1 MNALEILLVEDNA
14 ADAKLTTIALQEA
27 NVSNK
32 IVLLRDGNEALEYIF
47 GSIEDRVPKVIFLD
61 LKMPKVN
68 GNEVLAK
75 LKQDERTRKIP
86 VVMFT
91 SSQEPRDIKECFDLG
106 ANSYVVKPVDYDD
119 FSKVVKSMGQY
130 WTLHNITV
138 D

>member
-14 ADAKLTTIALQEA
+14 ADAKLTIIALQEA

-106 ANSYVVKPVDYDD
+106 ANSYLVKPVDYDD

-130 WTLHNITV
+130 WTLLNITV

>member
-106 ANSYVVKPVDYDD
+106 ANSYLVKPVDYDD

>member
-1 MNALEILLVEDNA
+1 MNAIEILLVEDNA
-14 ADAKLTTIALQEA
+14 ADAKLTIIALQEA

-106 ANSYVVKPVDYDD
+106 ANSYLVKPVDYDD

>member
-14 ADAKLTTIALQEA
+14 ADAKLTIIALQEA

-91 SSQEPRDIKECFDLG
+91 SSQEPRDVKECFDLG
-106 ANSYVVKPVDYDD
+106 ANSYLVKPVDYDD

>member
-1 MNALEILLVEDNA
+1 
-14 ADAKLTTIALQEA
+14 
-27 NVSNK
+27 
-32 IVLLRDGNEALEYIF
+32 
-47 GSIEDRVPKVIFLD
+47 VPKVIFLD

-106 ANSYVVKPVDYDD
+106 ANSYLVKPVDYDD

>member
-14 ADAKLTTIALQEA
+14 ADAKLTIIALQEA

-106 ANSYVVKPVDYDD
+106 ANSYLVKPVDYDD

>member
-14 ADAKLTTIALQEA
+14 ADAKLAIIALQEA

-32 IVLLRDGNEALEYIF
+32 IVLLRDGNEAVEYIF
-47 GSIEDRVPKVIFLD
+47 GSSEDRVPKVIFLD

-119 FSKVVKSMGQY
+119 FSEVVKSMGQY

>member
-14 ADAKLTTIALQEA
+14 ADAKLTIIALQEA

-75 LKQDERTRKIP
+75 LKQDGRTRKIP

-106 ANSYVVKPVDYDD
+106 ANSYLVKPVDYDD

>member
-14 ADAKLTTIALQEA
+14 ADAKLTIIALQEA

-47 GSIEDRVPKVIFLD
+47 GSIEDRVPIVIFLD

-106 ANSYVVKPVDYDD
+106 ANSYLVKPVDYDD

>member
-14 ADAKLTTIALQEA
+14 ADAKLTIIALQEA

>member
-106 ANSYVVKPVDYDD
+106 ANSYVVKPVDYDE
-119 FSKVVKSMGQY
+119 FSIVVKSMGQY

>member
-14 ADAKLTTIALQEA
+14 ADAKLTIIALQEA

-75 LKQDERTRKIP
+75 LKQDGRTRKIP

-106 ANSYVVKPVDYDD
+106 ASSYLVKPVDYDD

>member
-1 MNALEILLVEDNA
+1 MIELEILLVEDNA
-14 ADAKLTTIALQEA
+14 ADAKLTTIALQDA

-32 IVLLRDGNEALEYIF
+32 IVLLRDGKEALEYIF
-47 GSIEDRVPKVIFLD
+47 SKIDTSIPKVIFLD

-119 FSKVVKSMGQY
+119 FSEVVKSMGQY

>member
-14 ADAKLTTIALQEA
+14 ADAKLAIIALQEA

-119 FSKVVKSMGQY
+119 FSEVVKSMGQY

>member
-1 MNALEILLVEDNA
+1 MIELEILLVEDNA
-14 ADAKLTTIALQEA
+14 ADAKLTTIALQDA

-32 IVLLRDGNEALEYIF
+32 IVLLRDGKEALEYIF
-47 GSIEDRVPKVIFLD
+47 SKIDTSIPKVIFLD

-75 LKQDERTRKIP
+75 LKQDARTRKIP